1 MKNFEDKTAVIKI
14 REGKITIIRKKNK
27 LLMLMPYGFMLILIL
42 IVLHLFISLHLPILI
57 GWQQAKNKHNLQ
69 QGCLYYQHR
78 NSRWG
83 NVYKLVYS
91 DQNGKQHSIVNNSR
105 SFFPLSFPSGKK
117 YYDLERKYLNH
128 HNDYCNKV
136 IFVHAYTKPN
146 IFGFYVDSYFVYDFI
161 N

>member
-1 MKNFEDKTAVIKI
+1 MEKFKDKTAIVKTINGEIKI
-14 REGKITIIRKKNK
+14 VRNKNRLLTFIPYTI
-27 LLMLMPYGFMLILIL
+27 LTILIL
-42 IVLHLFISLHLPILI
+42 ICLHLFISLHMPFLV
-57 GWQQAKNKHNLQ
+57 GWWQSKDKNNFQ
-69 QGCLYYQHR
+69 YGCLYYQH

-83 NVYKLVYS
+83 EVYKLVYR
-91 DQNGKQHSIVNNSR
+91 DKNGNQHSIVNNSR

-117 YYDLERKYLNH
+117 YYDLERKYLNY

>member
-1 MKNFEDKTAVIKI
+1 MKKFKDKTVIVKTINGEIKI
-14 REGKITIIRKKNK
+14 VRNKNR
-27 LLMLMPYGFMLILIL
+27 LLTFMPYTILTILIF
-42 IVLHLFISLHLPILI
+42 ICLHLFISLHMPFLV
-57 GWQQAKNKHNLQ
+57 GWWQSKGKNNFQ
-69 QGCLYYQHR
+69 YGCLYYQY
-78 NSRWG
+78 NSHWG

-91 DQNGKQHSIVNNSR
+91 DQNGNQHSIVNNSR
-105 SFFPLSFPSGKK
+105 SLFPLSFPSGKK
-117 YYDLERKYLNH
+117 YYSLEREYLNH

>member
-1 MKNFEDKTAVIKI
+1 MKKFEDKTAIIKI
-14 REGKITIIRKKNK
+14 TDGEITLIRKKNK

-57 GWQQAKNKHNLQ
+57 GWQQAKDKHNLQ

-91 DQNGKQHSIVNNSR
+91 DQNGNQHSMVNHSH
-105 SFFPLSFPSGKK
+105 SLFPLSFPSGKK
-117 YYDLERKYLNH
+117 YYASKREYLNNQ
-128 HNDYCNKV
+128 HNYCNKV
-136 IFVHAYTKPN
+136 KFVHAYTKPN
-146 IFGFYVDSYFVYDFI
+146 IFSFYVDSYFVYDFI